1 MIDVTVKGNH
11 PYADAFPMA
20 SEEEIEELAASI
32 AAVGLIHP
40 IVLTVDGLVLDG
52 RNRLEA
58 CHRAGIEPTF
68 ETREGNDDDFKEFV
82 IGANTTGRRE
92 SMTVQMAAAATALIL
107 GLENRVNGH
116 WERGAV
122 GVGRSSDSDAHTLAK
137 ALRQAGLVLDVLGT
151 SHLEAVRDGDTTLN
165 HVYEQAR
172 VERERQEQAERAEM
186 ERAEREQRE
195 EEHAAEVF
203 ATDQRAKAWYTD
215 NGQQYPDKATA
226 HRVWLAVDREARL
239 AEEKRRAEEE
249 KARREHQEV
258 IDREARHLAAFV
270 TNFQTGV
277 DMATHPARQEVL
289 EALDDRLRDRF
300 LTIENTYLKG
310 H

>member
-58 CHRAGIEPTF
+58 CHRAGVEPSF
-68 ETREGNDDDFKEFV
+68 ETREGSDDDFKEFV

-92 SMTVQMAAAATALIL
+92 SMTVQMAAAATSLIL
-107 GLENRVNGH
+107 GQEKRINGQ
-116 WERGAV
+116 WRRGV
-122 GVGRSSDSDAHTLAK
+122 LGEDLHLTEMKK
-137 ALRQAGLVLDVLGT
+137 ALAQAGTVLDVLGT
-151 SHLEAVRDGDTTLN
+151 SYLEAVRDGDTTLN

-172 VERERQEQAERAEM
+172 IARERQERAEREEI

-195 EEHAAEVF
+195 EEYATEVF
-203 ATDQRAKAWYTD
+203 ATDERAKAWYAN
-215 NGQQYPDKATA
+215 NGQQYEDKSTA

-239 AEEKRRAEEE
+239 VEEKRRAEEE
-249 KARREHQEV
+249 KARRERQEV

-289 EALDDRLRDRF
+289 EALDERLRDRF